1 MIRSHSGRKSSRM
14 SLDELRK
21 LSDGGPSAEVAS
33 RKQSAR
39 KSLEELRA
47 ISKPSLDDFLQR
59 KDSSGELIFE
69 HRKAGEGECL
79 FNKKSGI
86 SYWLKQGTR
95 EVSGLEGHHPQ

>member
-1 MIRSHSGRKSSRM
+1 MTSEEG
-14 SLDELRK
+14 
-21 LSDGGPSAEVAS
+21 SATENPLTKE
-33 RKQSAR
+33 RLAR
-39 KSLEELRA
+39 EKAEERT
-47 ISKPSLDDFLQR
+47 LDDFLQR

-79 FNKKSGI
+79 FNKESGI